1 MKDWLKSL
9 LTSCSKVSSKRV
21 IAIFVVI
28 NLIVLSYVATF
39 TYYVCPIA
47 MFDTLALLTGGMFG
61 GTALTLGL
69 PLLDCFLDT
78 NGEALADGSPLHV
91 NFVSWGEKES

>member
-9 LTSCSKVSSKRV
+9 LSSCSKVSSKRV
-21 IAIFVVI
+21 IAIFVII

-47 MFDTLALLTGGMFG
+47 MFDTLALLTGGLFG
-61 GTALTLGL
+61 GTVIERFTK
-69 PLLDCFLDT
+69 T
-78 NGEALADGSPLHV
+78 KNGTTTDRSAENNGGDL
-91 NFVSWGEKES
+91 

>member
-28 NLIVLSYVATF
+28 NLIVFSYVATF
-39 TYYVCPIA
+39 TQYNCPIA

-61 GTALTLGL
+61 GT
-69 PLLDCFLDT
+69 
-78 NGEALADGSPLHV
+78 V
-91 NFVSWGEKES
+91 IEKFTKQNKKYIKFYRC

>member
-1 MKDWLKSL
+1 MKEWLKSL

-61 GTALTLGL
+61 GT
-69 PLLDCFLDT
+69 
-78 NGEALADGSPLHV
+78 V
-91 NFVSWGEKES
+91 IEKFTKSKINEGRNQENTSDNS

>member
-21 IAIFVVI
+21 IAIFVTI

-47 MFDTLALLTGGMFG
+47 MFDTLALLTGGLFT
-61 GTALTLGL
+61 GTVIERFTKQAKNGT
-69 PLLDCFLDT
+69 T
-78 NGEALADGSPLHV
+78 NEENTENNS
-91 NFVSWGEKES
+91 